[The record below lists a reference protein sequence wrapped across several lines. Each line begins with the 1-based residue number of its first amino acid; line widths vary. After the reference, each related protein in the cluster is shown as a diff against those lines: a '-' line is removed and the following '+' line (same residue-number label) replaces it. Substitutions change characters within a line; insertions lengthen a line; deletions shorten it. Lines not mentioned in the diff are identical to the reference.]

1 MKLFDSI
8 GNLFAYKSPPPMSG
22 RRLRKFQLMGMS
34 NRLLKKLIPTTSN
47 YSKKNLVTKI
57 LEKENR

>member
-1 MKLFDSI
+1 MKLLDSI
-8 GNLFAYKSPPPMSG
+8 GNLFVYKSPPPMSG

-47 YSKKNLVTKI
+47 YSKKNLVSKI